1 MVIVPKNNKTSVDSY
16 HQSWKQDLY
25 LIQKTTS
32 CVDMVEVYDML
43 VQNVAKKFL
52 VWKKNS
58 YGIWINVASYIV
70 TV

>member
-43 VQNVAKKFL
+43 VQNVAK
-52 VWKKNS
+52 NS
-58 YGIWINVASYIV
+58 F
-70 TV
+70 